1 MIVGVVLRARQ
12 TRGIARRDNRRL
24 KAVCHI
30 HNRREHVLHVRD
42 PEIECPRAEHQLR
55 TNRVREGND
64 PLVTVHRRKARAADP
79 VELNPLRAVLLCQP
93 NKLLRLAD
101 ANDLADKRRQMPVD
115 SDVDPALFECTDVDL
130 RCRAMPDTKEC
141 IRRDVRR
148 DHARVAERQTAAQEL
163 LHRALPVAVR
173 AAACAVERIKHL
185 VVRADGKNVELLPDL
200 LTFSGC
206 KCRNGTILTGD
217 GTRKILKQHVSELAR
232 EALRRLPAR
241 LDAERLAHLTD
252 ALFTEQRQ
260 LQSALGSE
268 FQRQD
273 HLTRMCAMLCHAA
286 RRTAQE
292 VAGNDEIGIRTADPA
307 RALRRDL
314 ARSHVAVLA
323 ADPRHAKGA
332 LRLLLV
338 KAVERCVAA
347 DLLHVQQHLA
357 HGGVGGLFENILL
370 RRERLAIVRDRLHVV
385 VHTAVDVRMCCVV
398 RVRLPCAVLVRV
410 IVDMTVPMCMVV
422 IVMLMRMPV
431 TAVMRVH
438 MSVIVCVAVFMHVRM
453 IVTVGVLMP
462 VASCSRVRCH
472 CPISYL

>member
-12 TRGIARRDNRRL
+12 TCGIARRDNRRL

-30 HNRREHVLHVRD
+30 HNGREHVLHVRN

-55 TNRVREGND
+55 ANRVREWND
-64 PLVTVHRRKARAADP
+64 PLVTVHRCKARAADP

-101 ANDLADKRRQMPVD
+101 ADDLADKRRQMSVD
-115 SDVDPALFECTDVDL
+115 GDVDPALFECTDVDL
-130 RCRAMPDTKEC
+130 RGRAMPNTEERV
-141 IRRDVRR
+141 RRDVRR
-148 DHARVAERQTAAQEL
+148 DHARIAERQTAAQEL

-185 VVRADGKNVELLPDL
+185 VVRTDGENVELLPHFL
-200 LTFSGC
+200 AFGGR

-217 GTRKILKQHVSELAR
+217 GAREILKQHISELAR
-232 EALRRLPAR
+232 ETLRRLPAR

-252 ALFTEQRQ
+252 ALFAEQRQ
-260 LQSALGSE
+260 LQPTLGCK
-268 FQRQD
+268 FQREQN
-273 HLTRMCAMLCHAA
+273 LACMSTVLCHAA
-286 RRTAQE
+286 RRAAQE
-292 VAGNDEIGIRTADPA
+292 VAGNDEIGIRAADPA

-323 ADPRHAKGA
+323 ADPRHAERT

-338 KAVERCVAA
+338 KAIERRVTA

-357 HGGVGGLFENILL
+357 HGGIGGLFENILL
-370 RRERLAIVRDRLHVV
+370 RRERLAVVRNRLHVV
-385 VHTAVDVRMCCVV
+385 VHAAVDVRMRCVM
-398 RVRLPCAVLVRV
+398 RVWLPCAVLMRV
-410 IVDMTVPMCMVV
+410 IVVVTVPMYMAV
-422 IVMLMRMPV
+422 IVVMMFVRMPV
-431 TAVMRVH
+431 MRVVVR
-438 MSVIVCVAVFMHVRM
+438 MLMHM

-462 VASCSRVRCH
+462 VVSCSRVRCH
-472 CPISYL
+472 CSISHL

>member
-12 TRGIARRDNRRL
+12 TCGIARRDNRRL

-30 HNRREHVLHVRD
+30 HNRREHVLHVRN

-55 TNRVREGND
+55 ANRVREWND
-64 PLVTVHRRKARAADP
+64 PLVTVHRCKARAADP
-79 VELNPLRAVLLCQP
+79 VELDALRAVLLCQP

-115 SDVDPALFECTDVDL
+115 GDIDPALFECADVDL
-130 RCRAMPDTKEC
+130 RGRAMPDTEESV
-141 IRRDVRR
+141 RRDVCR
-148 DHARVAERQTAAQEL
+148 DYARVAERQTAAQEL

-185 VVRADGKNVELLPDL
+185 VIRADGKNVELLPDL
-200 LTFSGC
+200 LTFGGC

-232 EALRRLPAR
+232 ETLRRLPAR

-252 ALFTEQRQ
+252 ALFAEQRQ
-260 LQSALGSE
+260 LQPTLGCE
-268 FQRQD
+268 FQREQN
-273 HLTRMCAMLCHAA
+273 LACMSTVLCHAA
-286 RRTAQE
+286 RRAAQE

-307 RALRRDL
+307 RALRCDL

-323 ADPRHAKGA
+323 ADPRHAERT

-338 KAVERCVAA
+338 KAVECRITA

-357 HGGVGGLFENILL
+357 HGGIGCLFENILL
-370 RRERLAIVRDRLHVV
+370 RRERLAVVRDRLHIV
-385 VHTAVDVRMCCVV
+385 VHTAVDVRMHRVM
-398 RVRLPCAVLVRV
+398 RVRMPCAVLMRV
-410 IVDMTVPMCMVV
+410 IVVMTVPMCMVV
-422 IVMLMRMPV
+422 IVVMMFVRMPV
-431 TAVMRVH
+431 MH
-438 MSVIVCVAVFMHVRM
+438 MGVCMPMRM
-453 IVTVGVLMP
+453 IVTVDVLMP

-472 CPISYL
+472 RSISYL